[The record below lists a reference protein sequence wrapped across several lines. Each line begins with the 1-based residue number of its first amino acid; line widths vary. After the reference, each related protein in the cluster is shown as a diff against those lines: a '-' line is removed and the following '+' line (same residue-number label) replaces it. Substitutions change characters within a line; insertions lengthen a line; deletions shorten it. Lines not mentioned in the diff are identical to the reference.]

1 MIEDQP
7 NHMNQTKNPG
17 KTGNGQ
23 TGVSLRGVVAA
34 VVGCGCPSAPL
45 CRPAALCGRFYAV
58 AVCFLAYGIKT
69 AVRAFCGF

>member
-34 VVGCGCPSAPL
+34 AVPLPL
-45 CRPAALCGRFYAV
+45 CAVLLPSVGVFVPWLCV
-58 AVCFLAYGIKT
+58 SLPTV
-69 AVRAFCGF
+69 